1 MSTPQ
6 LFGVLKR
13 PLVTEKTNDLRDT
26 DNQYVFEVNPA
37 ANKVEIRQ
45 AVESIFGVRVTD
57 VRTVNVRGKVK
68 RFRRQLGKR
77 PNWKKAIV
85 TLSGDDV
92 IDVFEG
98 I

>member
-1 MSTPQ
+1 MSTSQ
-6 LFGVLKR
+6 IFRVLKR

-26 DNQYVFEVNPA
+26 DNQYVFEVNPD

>member
-1 MSTPQ
+1 MSNE
-6 LFGVLKR
+6 LYGVLKR
-13 PLVTEKTNDLRDT
+13 PIVTEKTNGLRDST
-26 DNQYVFEVNPA
+26 NQYVFEVNPDS
-37 ANKVEIRQ
+37 NKVEIRR
-45 AVESIFGVRVTD
+45 AVEEIFGVRVTD

-68 RFRRQLGKR
+68 RFRRHLGKR

>member
-1 MSTPQ
+1 MSNE
-6 LFGVLKR
+6 LYGVLKR
-13 PLVTEKTNDLRDT
+13 PIVTEKTNGLRDST
-26 DNQYVFEVNPA
+26 SQYVFEVNPDS
-37 ANKVEIRQ
+37 NKVEIRR
-45 AVESIFGVRVTD
+45 AVEEIFGVRVTD

-68 RFRRQLGKR
+68 RFRRHLGKR